1 MDIMFFKNKILTPG
15 QLKRLAEHKYSSE
28 SLSILDRIL
37 QPWWNW
43 LVGQVPI
50 WVAPNLITI
59 VGLFINIIT
68 TLVLV
73 WYCPDAKTEAPRWA
87 YILCAL
93 GLFAY
98 QSLDAIDGKQARRT
112 GSSSPLGELFDHGCD
127 SVSTV
132 FVAVSACISVQLG
145 AYPSW
150 MFFQCFCALTLF
162 YCAHWQAY
170 VSGTVKFGRVD
181 VTEAQVTIIGI
192 HLISA
197 VFGPEV
203 WSWKIPFLG
212 GIVELYHSI
221 PGMTL
226 VCGSV
231 AVYRLLIVICN
242 GGVGKNG
249 STVAIP
255 YIGVPWSQG
264 VATIF
269 LIAFFQIF
277 LEFCHIFWT
286 GGIGKNGS
294 TVALPWL
301 EAELK
306 QCEVIVGSAV
316 AVYLFHRTIST
327 ILKGGIGKNGSSIAG
342 TSVLSPII
350 PLSLVVVPAF
360 IICHKSTEHV
370 YENHP
375 VLYIMA
381 FGLVAAKVT
390 NRLVVAHMTRNEMD
404 YLDTSLFGP
413 TMLFLNQ
420 YFNFFIREYVVLW
433 ICLVWVLLD
442 LIRYSYQ
449 VCHEICDHM
458 RIKLFSI
465 TPVTNPVAANKN
477 VEATFLRSEDGT
489 PLLDPDDDEYIIYD
503 ASLS

>member
-249 STVAIP
+249 STVA
-255 YIGVPWSQG
+255 
-264 VATIF
+264 
-269 LIAFFQIF
+269 
-277 LEFCHIFWT
+277 
-286 GGIGKNGS
+286 
-294 TVALPWL
+294 
-301 EAELK
+301 
-306 QCEVIVGSAV
+306 
-316 AVYLFHRTIST
+316 
-327 ILKGGIGKNGSSIAG
+327 G

-477 VEATFLRSEDGT
+477 EFHALHLRKYSDHR
-489 PLLDPDDDEYIIYD
+489 PLITSRSAESII
-503 ASLS
+503 SLESQY

>member
-1 MDIMFFKNKILTPG
+1 MFFKNKILTPG

-28 SLSILDRIL
+28 SISILDRIL

-50 WVAPNLITI
+50 WVAPNLITM
-59 VGLFINIIT
+59 VGLFINIFT

-73 WYCPDAKTEAPRWA
+73 WYSPDAQTEAPRWA
-87 YILCAL
+87 YVLCAL

-150 MFFQCFCALTLF
+150 MFFQCFCALALF

-181 VTEAQVTIIGI
+181 VTEAQVTIVII

-197 VFGPEV
+197 VFGPQI
-203 WSWKIPFLG
+203 WSWKIP
-212 GIVELYHSI
+212 
-221 PGMTL
+221 
-226 VCGSV
+226 
-231 AVYRLLIVICN
+231 
-242 GGVGKNG
+242 
-249 STVAIP
+249 
-255 YIGVPWSQG
+255 YIEVPCSQG

-269 LIAFFQIF
+269 LLAFFQIF

-286 GGIGKNGS
+286 GGVGKNGS
-294 TVALPWL
+294 TV
-301 EAELK
+301 
-306 QCEVIVGSAV
+306 
-316 AVYLFHRTIST
+316 
-327 ILKGGIGKNGSSIAG
+327 AG

-442 LIRYSYQ
+442 LLRYSYQ
-449 VCHEICDHM
+449 VCNEICDHM

-477 VEATFLRSEDGT
+477 GT
-489 PLLDPDDDEYIIYD
+489 
-503 ASLS
+503 ASTVSNNRQARTRRHYH

>member
-203 WSWKIPFLG
+203 WSWK
-212 GIVELYHSI
+212 
-221 PGMTL
+221 
-226 VCGSV
+226 
-231 AVYRLLIVICN
+231 
-242 GGVGKNG
+242 
-249 STVAIP
+249 IP

-477 VEATFLRSEDGT
+477 EFHALHLRKYSDHR
-489 PLLDPDDDEYIIYD
+489 PLITSRSAESII
-503 ASLS
+503 SLESQY

>member
-249 STVAIP
+249 STVA
-255 YIGVPWSQG
+255 
-264 VATIF
+264 
-269 LIAFFQIF
+269 
-277 LEFCHIFWT
+277 
-286 GGIGKNGS
+286 
-294 TVALPWL
+294 
-301 EAELK
+301 
-306 QCEVIVGSAV
+306 
-316 AVYLFHRTIST
+316 
-327 ILKGGIGKNGSSIAG
+327 G

-477 VEATFLRSEDGT
+477 GT
-489 PLLDPDDDEYIIYD
+489 TPSVSNNRQARTRRHYH
-503 ASLS
+503 

>member
-203 WSWKIPFLG
+203 WSWKIP
-212 GIVELYHSI
+212 
-221 PGMTL
+221 
-226 VCGSV
+226 
-231 AVYRLLIVICN
+231 
-242 GGVGKNG
+242 
-249 STVAIP
+249 

-294 TVALPWL
+294 TV
-301 EAELK
+301 
-306 QCEVIVGSAV
+306 
-316 AVYLFHRTIST
+316 
-327 ILKGGIGKNGSSIAG
+327 AG

-477 VEATFLRSEDGT
+477 EFHALHLRKYSDHR
-489 PLLDPDDDEYIIYD
+489 PLITSRSAESII
-503 ASLS
+503 SLESQY

>member
-294 TVALPWL
+294 TVA
-301 EAELK
+301 
-306 QCEVIVGSAV
+306 
-316 AVYLFHRTIST
+316 
-327 ILKGGIGKNGSSIAG
+327 G

-477 VEATFLRSEDGT
+477 GT
-489 PLLDPDDDEYIIYD
+489 TPSVSNNRQARTRRHYH
-503 ASLS
+503 

>member
-294 TVALPWL
+294 TVA
-301 EAELK
+301 
-306 QCEVIVGSAV
+306 
-316 AVYLFHRTIST
+316 
-327 ILKGGIGKNGSSIAG
+327 G

>member
-203 WSWKIPFLG
+203 WSWK
-212 GIVELYHSI
+212 
-221 PGMTL
+221 
-226 VCGSV
+226 
-231 AVYRLLIVICN
+231 
-242 GGVGKNG
+242 
-249 STVAIP
+249 
-255 YIGVPWSQG
+255 
-264 VATIF
+264 
-269 LIAFFQIF
+269 
-277 LEFCHIFWT
+277 
-286 GGIGKNGS
+286 
-294 TVALPWL
+294 
-301 EAELK
+301 
-306 QCEVIVGSAV
+306 
-316 AVYLFHRTIST
+316 
-327 ILKGGIGKNGSSIAG
+327 G

-477 VEATFLRSEDGT
+477 EFHALHLRKYSDHR
-489 PLLDPDDDEYIIYD
+489 PLITSRSAESII
-503 ASLS
+503 SLESQY